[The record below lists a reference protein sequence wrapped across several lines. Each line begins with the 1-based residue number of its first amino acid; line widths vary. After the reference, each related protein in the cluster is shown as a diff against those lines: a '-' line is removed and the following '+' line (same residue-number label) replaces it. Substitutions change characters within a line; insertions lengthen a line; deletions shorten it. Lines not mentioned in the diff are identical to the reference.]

1 MLCSSITKKYDMNCS
16 TSVFSY
22 INWIILHYCEVMGY
36 CFIQFVMAFNSL
48 GVWGVADVISVVYV
62 TLGVRYNF
70 LLERCLQLKVFWW
83 AVVLTLYLAS
93 GGKARQGRHVQMTP
107 FLVNNWVLPAQ
118 LSYFLL
124 CNWFLDERESS
135 PDTLRRDTEEIC
147 WPISNFIFLYP
158 SQKMWLIISRLSLNW

>member
-93 GGKARQGRHVQMTP
+93 GGKAGQGRHVQMTP
-107 FLVNNWVLPAQ
+107 FLVNNWALPKCTA
-118 LSYFLL
+118 FLL
-124 CNWFLDERESS
+124 SFVQLVLRWERKQPRYTEK
-135 PDTLRRDTEEIC
+135 RHWRDLLTHKQLHF
-147 WPISNFIFLYP
+147 PIS
-158 SQKMWLIISRLSLNW
+158 LSEDVANYF